1 MTCHRRAATSAAS
14 SWRLVGYAKT
24 GSRRHQETRRS
35 LPTRILSVM
44 AIFQQPRH
52 SCEYCAESQLTPQG
66 NGWHDGFQDADCSR
80 FDLVGSRGA
89 LAVAVAS
96 AVGTHLVGKRNHQTN
111 GTHRWNLP
119 ILATLSTLRGRMV
132 SAARIWYLSA
142 PATSLVR
149 PQPARVNECNGDFSP
164 IKT

>member
-1 MTCHRRAATSAAS
+1 MM
-14 SWRLVGYAKT
+14 
-24 GSRRHQETRRS
+24 
-35 LPTRILSVM
+35 SVM

-149 PQPARVNECNGDFSP
+149 PQPARVNECDGDFAITAGISP
-164 IKT
+164 ERRTHDISFAVRGLAMNKCPSARFRTGGHPLV